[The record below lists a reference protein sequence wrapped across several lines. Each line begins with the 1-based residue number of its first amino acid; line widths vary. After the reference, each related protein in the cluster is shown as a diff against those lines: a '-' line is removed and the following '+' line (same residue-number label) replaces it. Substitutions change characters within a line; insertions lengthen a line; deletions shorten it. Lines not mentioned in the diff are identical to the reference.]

1 VLIQKTTFARSA
13 ATLALAAGLVTGL
26 TACGEGSPVDN
37 IVGGAVDSGLEDLKG
52 TAQKAVEDA
61 AGEALNGAGITTDGT
76 LPASFPAEV
85 PLVPGTTRGGGAG
98 PDGTGWVA
106 QIAVSGADQF
116 TVARQQ
122 LEDAG
127 FAASGV
133 DTDAESGFGTFTGA
147 AYRVVLT
154 VSTDSEGQAI
164 ATYVVTSV

>member
-1 VLIQKTTFARSA
+1 MLIQKTSLARSA
-13 ATLALAAGLVTGL
+13 ATLALAAGLVAGL

-37 IVGGAVDSGLEDLKG
+37 IVGGAVDSGIEDLKG

-106 QIAVSGADQF
+106 QITVSGADQF
-116 TVARQQ
+116 AVAQQQ
-122 LEDAG
+122 LEAAG
-127 FAASGV
+127 YTASGV

>member
-13 ATLALAAGLVTGL
+13 ATLALAAGLVAGL
-26 TACGEGSPVDN
+26 TACSEGSPVDN

-122 LEDAG
+122 LEAAG